1 MMDATDPNTRLLVAA
16 LVLHTRRGDQ
26 DAVADLVTQWDLG
39 ERDAVIHALVG
50 IAAKHLPI
58 SNRALEAYLLAGAQ
72 YGG

>member
-1 MMDATDPNTRLLVAA
+1 MESTDPHTRLLVAA
-16 LVLHTRRGDQ
+16 LVLHARRGDQ
-26 DAVADLVTQWDLG
+26 DAVADLVMQWDLG

-58 SNRALEAYLLAGAQ
+58 SDGELEIYLLAGAQ